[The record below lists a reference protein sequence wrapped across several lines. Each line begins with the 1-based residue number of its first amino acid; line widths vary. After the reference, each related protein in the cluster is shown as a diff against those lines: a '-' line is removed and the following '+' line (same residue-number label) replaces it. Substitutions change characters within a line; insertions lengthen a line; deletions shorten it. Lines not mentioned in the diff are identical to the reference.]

1 MSKGQVKYILKKVL
15 SLLIT
20 LYIVITIN
28 FFLFRIM
35 PGNAVRLMFL
45 DPRVSKENIDLM
57 MKKFGLDKP
66 LWMQYLI
73 YIRETVSGNL
83 GISFW
88 KNEPVINIIMS
99 RLPQTIILLTI
110 AIIVSTSL
118 GIILGAYSAWRKGS
132 LTDSVILG
140 LSLITY
146 SIPSFWNGI
155 LLLLVFSFWLNLF
168 PLGGTGSIGIS
179 HASLMEQILDFAW
192 HSTLPLITLILYY
205 LGGYVMIMRNSML
218 DVLSEDYIVAAY
230 AKGLSDKRILWRHA
244 VRNALL
250 PVTTVTALNFGWMIA
265 GVIEVEVVFSWPGVG
280 RLVYDAIIQRDY
292 PLLQGAF
299 LIIAISVIIANFI
312 SDIIY
317 GFLDPRIR
325 KG

>member
-1 MSKGQVKYILKKVL
+1 
-15 SLLIT
+15 
-20 LYIVITIN
+20 
-28 FFLFRIM
+28 
-35 PGNAVRLMFL
+35 
-45 DPRVSKENIDLM
+45 
-57 MKKFGLDKP
+57 
-66 LWMQYLI
+66 
-73 YIRETVSGNL
+73 
-83 GISFW
+83 
-88 KNEPVINIIMS
+88 
-99 RLPQTIILLTI
+99 
-110 AIIVSTSL
+110 
-118 GIILGAYSAWRKGS
+118 
-132 LTDSVILG
+132 
-140 LSLITY
+140 
-146 SIPSFWNGI
+146 
-155 LLLLVFSFWLNLF
+155 
-168 PLGGTGSIGIS
+168 
-179 HASLMEQILDFAW
+179 
-192 HSTLPLITLILYY
+192 
-205 LGGYVMIMRNSML
+205 ML

>member
-132 LTDSVILG
+132 LTDSV
-140 LSLITY
+140 
-146 SIPSFWNGI
+146 
-155 LLLLVFSFWLNLF
+155 
-168 PLGGTGSIGIS
+168 
-179 HASLMEQILDFAW
+179 
-192 HSTLPLITLILYY
+192 
-205 LGGYVMIMRNSML
+205 
-218 DVLSEDYIVAAY
+218 
-230 AKGLSDKRILWRHA
+230 
-244 VRNALL
+244 
-250 PVTTVTALNFGWMIA
+250 
-265 GVIEVEVVFSWPGVG
+265 
-280 RLVYDAIIQRDY
+280 
-292 PLLQGAF
+292 
-299 LIIAISVIIANFI
+299 
-312 SDIIY
+312 
-317 GFLDPRIR
+317 
-325 KG
+325 